1 MEEINKGGLVL
12 QITVDFETKINANN
26 NIMQLKNF
34 KFQNVSGRLEQEAK
48 KFLVQ
53 LEGNDEDVLSALRYI
68 WELLCLYDGYFYAP
82 RNYIVN
88 GVNENIEKLY
98 FLSFYQTGRIWR
110 NCATTLVGAD
120 KDFSEE
126 RMLKYSEF
134 RNKGRTSGKLF
145 KSLINSFFYLR
156 SDAYERVN
164 VNHRLSLLLNICDG
178 FVINTKGP
186 NKDVKANIA
195 HVIGTTLDSGI
206 VKYGA
211 SMLGIPSNKMYDVLA
226 QERHEID
233 HYVIKEGSLT
243 EYEMN
248 STTETRD
255 YINWY
260 FTYVIELALRIAF
273 LKQVG
278 CECESEMIE
287 AALYDIND
295 WLILECDL
303 PEECKNPN
311 NKMKQDLRRL
321 GIL

>member
-12 QITVDFETKINANN
+12 QITIDFETKINANN

-164 VNHRLSLLLNICDG
+164 VNHRLSLYL
-178 FVINTKGP
+178 
-186 NKDVKANIA
+186 
-195 HVIGTTLDSGI
+195 
-206 VKYGA
+206 
-211 SMLGIPSNKMYDVLA
+211 
-226 QERHEID
+226 
-233 HYVIKEGSLT
+233 
-243 EYEMN
+243 
-248 STTETRD
+248 
-255 YINWY
+255 
-260 FTYVIELALRIAF
+260 
-273 LKQVG
+273 
-278 CECESEMIE
+278 
-287 AALYDIND
+287 
-295 WLILECDL
+295 
-303 PEECKNPN
+303 
-311 NKMKQDLRRL
+311 
-321 GIL
+321 